1 MTKADL
7 IEVIHDKVGLSKKE
21 SADIV
26 ELVFETMKQTLE
38 SSEKIKISGFG
49 NFEVRN
55 KNLRIGR
62 NPKTGESI
70 EISARRVLSSSHLSS
85 KSRKPIIQRLIRV
98 AVPGLGL
105 PVKGAVVAQKLKTSK
120 AKALSPD
127 SLIPISF
134 TLKLVRSPSW
144 SNTTSSLLGA
154 EVFHRPGRP
163 RPIRGGTTPTLNF
176 PTKRLLYDEKFTLA
190 ERSSALA
197 R

>member
-62 NPKTGESI
+62 NPKTGESVGLSGKHVPHFKPGK
-70 EISARRVLSSSHLSS
+70 ELRDRVND
-85 KSRKPIIQRLIRV
+85 
-98 AVPGLGL
+98 
-105 PVKGAVVAQKLKTSK
+105 
-120 AKALSPD
+120 ALE
-127 SLIPISF
+127 
-134 TLKLVRSPSW
+134 RSQ
-144 SNTTSSLLGA
+144 
-154 EVFHRPGRP
+154 
-163 RPIRGGTTPTLNF
+163 
-176 PTKRLLYDEKFTLA
+176 A
-190 ERSSALA
+190 EREGL
-197 R
+197 

>member
-26 ELVFETMKQTLE
+26 ELVLETMKQTLE

-70 EISARRVLSSSHLSS
+70 EISARRVLTF
-85 KSRKPIIQRLIRV
+85 KPSQV
-98 AVPGLGL
+98 
-105 PVKGAVVAQKLKTSK
+105 LK
-120 AKALSPD
+120 AAL
-127 SLIPISF
+127 
-134 TLKLVRSPSW
+134 
-144 SNTTSSLLGA
+144 NQ
-154 EVFHRPGRP
+154 
-163 RPIRGGTTPTLNF
+163 
-176 PTKRLLYDEKFTLA
+176 
-190 ERSSALA
+190 
-197 R
+197 

>member
-62 NPKTGESI
+62 NPKTGESV
-70 EISARRVLSSSHLSS
+70 EVEP
-85 KSRKPIIQRLIRV
+85 KV
-98 AVPGLGL
+98 L
-105 PVKGAVVAQKLKTSK
+105 PVFRTGKDLK
-120 AKALSPD
+120 
-127 SLIPISF
+127 
-134 TLKLVRSPSW
+134 
-144 SNTTSSLLGA
+144 
-154 EVFHRPGRP
+154 
-163 RPIRGGTTPTLNF
+163 
-176 PTKRLLYDEKFTLA
+176 
-190 ERSSALA
+190 ERIMELD
-197 R
+197 